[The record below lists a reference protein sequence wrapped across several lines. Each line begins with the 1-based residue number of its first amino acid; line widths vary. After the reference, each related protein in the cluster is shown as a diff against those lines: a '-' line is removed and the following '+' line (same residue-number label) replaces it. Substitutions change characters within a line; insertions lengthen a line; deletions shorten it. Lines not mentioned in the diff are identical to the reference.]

1 MAEIFEYSLRKRE
14 EDIKR
19 ILWDASPFIIWPCE
33 GGVLVLAANKD
44 KRENRIHSIFD
55 RIACV
60 TLGGFSAGTILWQDA
75 ALRASMEGFNL
86 SRGDVSCRILMK
98 GTSALLS
105 ESFHNFR
112 QGPVF
117 GAEVVFVEVASERG
131 DDYLAYVNFRGF
143 IQTFDET
150 KMFGRIQVP
159 DSRDVR
165 NEGWAENELAHQR
178 IRAVWDPD
186 LSIEQAIN
194 VLRAEQSLSNIFS
207 STRVEAIF
215 LDRQMVKEEKF
226 NKVFQ
231 RLTVRRLS

>member
-1 MAEIFEYSLRKRE
+1 MSEIIEYSLRKRE

-19 ILWDASPFIIWPCE
+19 ILQDASLFIVWPCE
-33 GGVLVLAANKD
+33 EGVLVLAANKD
-44 KRENRIHSIFD
+44 RRENRTHSIFD
-55 RIACV
+55 RIACI

-86 SRGDVSCRILMK
+86 SRGDVSCRILIK

-117 GAEVVFVEVASERG
+117 GAEVVFVEVASERA

-143 IQTFDET
+143 IQTFNEA

-159 DSRDVR
+159 DVRDVR
-165 NEGWAENELAHQR
+165 NEGRAENELAHQR
-178 IRAVWDPD
+178 IKALWEPD
-186 LSIEQAIN
+186 LSTEQAIDS
-194 VLRAEQSLSNIFS
+194 LRQEQSLANIFS
-207 STRVEAIF
+207 STRVEAIL
-215 LDRQMVKEEKF
+215 LDRKMVKEEKF
-226 NKVFQ
+226 NKTFK
-231 RLTVRRLS
+231 RLAI